1 LFPLEDLAGKEAA
14 MRRDDILQ
22 TELVSEVVLLTSGIL
37 VVVTLIV
44 AVMVAF
50 ARIAALL
57 P

>member
-1 LFPLEDLAGKEAA
+1 
-14 MRRDDILQ
+14 
-22 TELVSEVVLLTSGIL
+22 VLLTSGIL

-44 AVMVAF
+44 AVMIAF